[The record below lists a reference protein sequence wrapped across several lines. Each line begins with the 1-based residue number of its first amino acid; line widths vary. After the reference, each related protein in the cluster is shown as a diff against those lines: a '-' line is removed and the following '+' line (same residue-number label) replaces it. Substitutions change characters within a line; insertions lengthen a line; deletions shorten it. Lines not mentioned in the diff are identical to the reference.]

1 MGDVQGKRKGDPDIE
16 RVLGIQTREDQ
27 LGFCEKRNDLLKYT
41 RSAEKGIKFHNK
53 KHKGAKFKLVE
64 IISACSFFSMGV
76 WEHINFTASEDDKSL
91 KLFFAEL
98 SHGEAHWGR
107 NHNTEAEKITAC
119 CLLEEGE
126 LCISFVP
133 SYSHSGSTKDYCG
146 FCPHENKVHHPLQG
160 FTAGIRW

>member
-1 MGDVQGKRKGDPDIE
+1 M
-16 RVLGIQTREDQ
+16 
-27 LGFCEKRNDLLKYT
+27 
-41 RSAEKGIKFHNK
+41 
-53 KHKGAKFKLVE
+53 E

-133 SYSHSGSTKDYCG
+133 SYSHSGVCLSISMHELYFIITCIVFYIIVSGLFIIIIGSTKDYCG
-146 FCPHENKVHHPLQG
+146 FCPHEDKVYHPLQG

>member
-1 MGDVQGKRKGDPDIE
+1 M
-16 RVLGIQTREDQ
+16 
-27 LGFCEKRNDLLKYT
+27 
-41 RSAEKGIKFHNK
+41 
-53 KHKGAKFKLVE
+53 E

-98 SHGEAHWGR
+98 SHGEAHWGT

-133 SYSHSGSTKDYCG
+133 SYSHSGVFVDFYARIVFYHYMHSILYYCFWFVYYYYRVYQRLLWILSPWRQSLSPSSGIYSRDSLVIFLLFVEELPSTNMPKTIMKRNLI
-146 FCPHENKVHHPLQG
+146 PTQ
-160 FTAGIRW
+160 